1 MLDAYKRDTTLLIV
15 EDDDIDLMG
24 IQRALKL
31 KGITNPVKIAR
42 DGVEALEF
50 LRGKNGREKISL
62 PFVVLLDLNMPRMN
76 GLEFIREVRSDSD
89 LKVSPIFVLTTSDDS
104 KDIVNAYKQNIVGY
118 ILKSDPVESFGK
130 ATQLIKDYCSVVELP
145 SRVA

>member
-24 IQRALKL
+24 IQRALKI

-42 DGVEALEF
+42 DGIEALEF
-50 LRGKNGREKISL
+50 LRGINGREKISL

-76 GLEFIREVRSDSD
+76 GLEFIREVRQDTD

-104 KDIVNAYKQNIVGY
+104 KDIVNAYNQNIVGY

-145 SRVA
+145 SRIA